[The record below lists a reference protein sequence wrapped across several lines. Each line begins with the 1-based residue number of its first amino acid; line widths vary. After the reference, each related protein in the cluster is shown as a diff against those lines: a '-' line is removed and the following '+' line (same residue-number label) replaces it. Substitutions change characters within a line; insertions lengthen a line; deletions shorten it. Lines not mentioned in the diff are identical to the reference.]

1 MYCTFW
7 FCSNFP
13 LETSDC
19 ILHRSYVCKL
29 TKKKWTLHFR
39 IERVYTFFL
48 FKYII
53 YLLFSHELRWEMRLR
68 NTPRCKSDDKRYS
81 LDFEHQE
88 TIYRFL
94 CLCSSKCW
102 PAEPLNA
109 PLGLWEVAAVLVELL
124 YEVLSAIFCFHFVQN
139 DEVSDLRERSVL
151 W

>member
-68 NTPRCKSDDKRYS
+68 STPRCKSDDKRYS

-88 TIYRFL
+88 TIYRL
-94 CLCSSKCW
+94 ISLPVLQQVLARRTVEC
-102 PAEPLNA
+102 
-109 PLGLWEVAAVLVELL
+109 PLGVMGSCGCFGGALVRGAERNILL
-124 YEVLSAIFCFHFVQN
+124 SF
-139 DEVSDLRERSVL
+139 RPK
-151 W
+151 

>member
-29 TKKKWTLHFR
+29 KVDPSFQDRKGLYIFS
-39 IERVYTFFL
+39 VQVL
-48 FKYII
+48 F

-68 NTPRCKSDDKRYS
+68 STPRCKSDDKRYS

-88 TIYRFL
+88 TIYRL
-94 CLCSSKCW
+94 ISLPVLQQVLARRTVEC
-102 PAEPLNA
+102 
-109 PLGLWEVAAVLVELL
+109 PLGVMGSCGCFGGALVRGAERNILL
-124 YEVLSAIFCFHFVQN
+124 SF
-139 DEVSDLRERSVL
+139 RPK
-151 W
+151 

>member
-29 TKKKWTLHFR
+29 KVDPSFQDRKGLYIFS
-39 IERVYTFFL
+39 VQVL
-48 FKYII
+48 F

>member
-29 TKKKWTLHFR
+29 KVDPSFQDRKGLYIFS
-39 IERVYTFFL
+39 VQVL
-48 FKYII
+48 F

-88 TIYRFL
+88 TIYRL
-94 CLCSSKCW
+94 ISLPVLQQVLARRTVEC
-102 PAEPLNA
+102 
-109 PLGLWEVAAVLVELL
+109 PLGVMGSCGCFGGALVRGAERNILL
-124 YEVLSAIFCFHFVQN
+124 SF
-139 DEVSDLRERSVL
+139 RPK
-151 W
+151 